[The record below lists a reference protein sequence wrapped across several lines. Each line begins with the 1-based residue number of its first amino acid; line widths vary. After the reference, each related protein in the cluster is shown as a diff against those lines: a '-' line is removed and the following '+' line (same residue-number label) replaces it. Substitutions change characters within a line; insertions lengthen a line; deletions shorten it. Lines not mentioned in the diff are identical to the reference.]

1 MLVLLTCPRGHF
13 WEQPGGADGAVCPE
27 CGAPPEALP
36 LLDLAP
42 EAPRTPVPPQ
52 TVASIEAA
60 LFDGAGRPV
69 VRGYEILEDLGRTSA
84 GVRRYLAKQF
94 VVNRHVLLEV
104 VLAREDAGQ
113 RGYGSLRGAA
123 SALGKLSHPNI
134 LSVHEAG
141 ERDRQLF
148 YNALE
153 WIDGPSLCEKVADRP
168 LPFSQV
174 LRLMQLLA
182 RAIDHAHARGVLHRN
197 LRPSSILLQPVD
209 PPRESLSAGDPGA
222 SACLLHKGW
231 YWPRITDFG
240 QARRPVE
247 GDPNDVELY
256 GEQPGF
262 LSPEQAW
269 GRSDEICGATDV
281 YGLGSILYFLLT
293 GRAPFRGPTLP
304 DVLDAI
310 QTANLLSPADAG
322 TVPADL
328 DAICR
333 KCLRRQP
340 RRRYASAG
348 ALADDLRRAQQS
360 LPLTCRHAGGGERFA
375 KWLRRQPAVAALI
388 LVAVLGIVGSVV
400 GYAVGESE
408 STSEALIQ
416 AQRELEFARR
426 EAAHLRNQL
435 DRARQKE

>member
-1 MLVLLTCPRGHF
+1 MPVLLPCPRGHF
-13 WEQPGGADGAVCPE
+13 WEQPEGADGAACPE
-27 CGAPPEALP
+27 CGAPPETLP

-42 EAPRTPVPPQ
+42 EAPKTPLLPPP
-52 TVASIEAA
+52 ASTIEPA
-60 LFDGAGRPV
+60 LFDGDGRPI
-69 VRGYEILEDLGRTSA
+69 VRGYEILEDLGRSSA
-84 GVRRYLAKQF
+84 GVRRYLAKQL

-104 VLAREDAGQ
+104 VLAREDVGQ
-113 RGYGSLRGAA
+113 RGYGSLRGTA

-148 YNALE
+148 YNALD
-153 WIDGPSLCEKVADRP
+153 WIDGPSLADKVADRP

-174 LRLMQLLA
+174 LRLVQVLA
-182 RAIDHAHARGVLHRN
+182 RTIDHAHGRGVLHRN

-209 PPRESLSAGDPGA
+209 PLGDGSSAGDPGA
-222 SACLLHKGW
+222 SACLLHESW

-247 GDPNDVELY
+247 GDPTDVELF

-269 GRSDEICGATDV
+269 GRSADLGVATDV
-281 YGLGSILYFLLT
+281 YGLGGILYFLLT
-293 GRAPFRGPTLP
+293 GQAPYRRPTLP

-310 QTANLLSPADAG
+310 QTANLRPPADVRR
-322 TVPADL
+322 VPADL

-340 RRRYASAG
+340 RHRYASAG
-348 ALADDLRRAQQS
+348 ALAADLGRAELS
-360 LPLTCRHAGGGERFA
+360 LPLACRHAGAGERFT
-375 KWLRRQPAVAALI
+375 KWLRRRPAIAALI
-388 LVAVLGIVGSVV
+388 VVAFLGIAGSIV
-400 GYAVGESE
+400 GYAMGAGESN
-408 STSEALIQ
+408 TPALIQ
-416 AQRELEFARR
+416 AQRELDFVRR

-435 DRARQKE
+435 HRARQKE